1 MSQEIGAEPSADS
14 LLPIRVTG
22 VVLTRKERRVVWT
35 PWRAFDIARLSF
47 SVLIQ
52 IAAVPFW
59 IAAALLHF
67 PQPAFLVMILV
78 GVGYGCVYIVL
89 RRIVGRLSKTSALEG
104 PPVDWFIDS
113 SGVRRVS
120 PMFDFYIGREGFA
133 SFGEDNRRFL
143 FFTSSQVCI
152 VLPKRCLDAAQD
164 GALRSLIA
172 TWR

>member
-1 MSQEIGAEPSADS
+1 MSQELDAEISANS
-14 LLPIRVTG
+14 LFPIRVTG
-22 VVLTRKERRVVWT
+22 VVLSPKERRVVWT

-47 SVLIQ
+47 SLLIQ

-67 PQPAFLVMILV
+67 PKPAFLIMILV
-78 GVGYGCVYIVL
+78 GVGYGCAYIIL
-89 RRIVGRLSKTSALEG
+89 RRIVGRLSKASALEG
-104 PPVDWFIDS
+104 PSVDWFIDL

-120 PMFDFYIGREGFA
+120 PLFDFYIKREGFA